1 MKRTRVLVVSAGF
14 LPAESHGGVPYST
27 FNISRQLAHDPQME
41 LKVVTTDRNGP
52 YRLNVPLDRWTSYGG
67 LPVVYCST
75 WRGSY
80 TYAPQMAGHLSEAVQ
95 WADVVISSSTLW
107 DCSGFLTARFCAR
120 ERKPHLVYPRGLLDG
135 WALHHK
141 QPKKQLGL
149 LIQGRR
155 ILRQASCI
163 VALSAAEEASI
174 RALGIHTPVAV
185 IPNGEPA
192 VPSFDDEVGTAQD
205 RAGLPDSPYLL
216 FLGRISKKKGLDQT
230 LAAFRQVL
238 ERQGDAVLV
247 IAGPVEPGYAQEFGQ
262 LCSGFDSRNLR
273 VLEPVSGLRKHLL
286 LKSATGF
293 ILTSASE
300 GVPMAALEAMQY
312 GLPVILTPECNV
324 AGIDEK
330 QAGWLVPFGDITAT
344 AAAQL
349 ALLNDAAERARRGAH
364 ARSLAQADYAWEEIG
379 RQTRSLIFEQLG
391 SVA

>member
-1 MKRTRVLVVSAGF
+1 
-14 LPAESHGGVPYST
+14 
-27 FNISRQLAHDPQME
+27 
-41 LKVVTTDRNGP
+41 
-52 YRLNVPLDRWTSYGG
+52 
-67 LPVVYCST
+67 
-75 WRGSY
+75 
-80 TYAPQMAGHLSEAVQ
+80 
-95 WADVVISSSTLW
+95 
-107 DCSGFLTARFCAR
+107 
-120 ERKPHLVYPRGLLDG
+120 
-135 WALHHK
+135 
-141 QPKKQLGL
+141 
-149 LIQGRR
+149 
-155 ILRQASCI
+155 
-163 VALSAAEEASI
+163 
-174 RALGIHTPVAV
+174 
-185 IPNGEPA
+185 
-192 VPSFDDEVGTAQD
+192 
-205 RAGLPDSPYLL
+205 
-216 FLGRISKKKGLDQT
+216 
-230 LAAFRQVL
+230 
-238 ERQGDAVLV
+238 
-247 IAGPVEPGYAQEFGQ
+247 